1 MDLSSVHCISSG
13 ILVIGVRDT
22 LKHRILEAL
31 RFSNLCVHVKM
42 LHFIGI
48 AEEILFKVVR
58 VE

>member
-1 MDLSSVHCISSG
+1 VHCISSG
-13 ILVIGVRDT
+13 ILVVGVRDT